1 MYVFANVQALL
12 PYAPFLHLQ
21 FENGLREIGP
31 RKDRNAAPLRDGK
44 TNSFFQ
50 AYLADVGNCGFP
62 PSNYC
67 LVTPTTK
74 KKTEKKKHLSIN
86 PLFLLFFCKQ
96 FSSFKLTAA

>member
-74 KKTEKKKHLSIN
+74 KKLKKRSTYLSI
-86 PLFLLFFCKQ
+86 LSFSFFFCKQ
-96 FSSFKLTAA
+96 FSSFKLTA